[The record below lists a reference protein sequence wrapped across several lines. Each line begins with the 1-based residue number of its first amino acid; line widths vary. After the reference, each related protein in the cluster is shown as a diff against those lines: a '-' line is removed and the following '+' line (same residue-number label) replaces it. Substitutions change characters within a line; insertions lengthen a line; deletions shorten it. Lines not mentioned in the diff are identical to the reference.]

1 MTRLA
6 KFNSPE
12 PAYQRRGGR
21 WKSKNISKQLQAIQT
36 VAPPEPRD
44 DKKLCFCFWSKK
56 HENCVFDQ
64 RNTKS
69 CWKGTSRS
77 LPWTSAIT
85 VSTWYLSVIM
95 WNHNSWQF
103 FYDYMYLHVT
113 IWNYYDTSTL
123 TNRNVK
129 WKLFAYKWCN
139 WIRWLVHLLLVKVCH
154 QARGCVHLLPRQGV
168 IPAHHHHHY
177 QSVVLA
183 HRQVHKK
190 ENFKRNNFL
199 LKIPSDPNL
208 PQSFCKLKGV
218 EIQTN

>member
-1 MTRLA
+1 MLGVFSAEHARICVVWVFAQVISWQGRIQAIMTRSQLVVSFQFQGVS

-44 DKKLCFCFWSKK
+44 DKNLCFCFWSKK

-95 WNHNSWQF
+95 WNHNSWQVFLWF
-103 FYDYMYLHVT
+103 FSSCDNMKLLWYLH
-113 IWNYYDTSTL
+113 ID
-123 TNRNVK
+123 R
-129 WKLFAYKWCN
+129 
-139 WIRWLVHLLLVKVCH
+139 
-154 QARGCVHLLPRQGV
+154 
-168 IPAHHHHHY
+168 
-177 QSVVLA
+177 
-183 HRQVHKK
+183 
-190 ENFKRNNFL
+190 
-199 LKIPSDPNL
+199 
-208 PQSFCKLKGV
+208 
-218 EIQTN
+218 